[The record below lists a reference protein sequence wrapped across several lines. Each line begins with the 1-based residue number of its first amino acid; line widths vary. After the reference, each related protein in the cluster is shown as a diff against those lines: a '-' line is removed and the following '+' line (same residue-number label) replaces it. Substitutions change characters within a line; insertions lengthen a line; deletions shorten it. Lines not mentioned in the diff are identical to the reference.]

1 MYYEALVTAQEFF
14 HCLSRLV
21 ARKESEFITLHVQI
35 YLYSCGVLYA
45 QTCRHYQARNGNH
58 N

>member
-1 MYYEALVTAQEFF
+1 MKPLLLHKNFSLLV
-14 HCLSRLV
+14 SSV